1 VTTESSA
8 IRMSDRRGSTGA
20 DRSRAKRRAI
30 TYVAVGVINTTG
42 YFLVYN
48 ILRTVFGPFTANT
61 LSVAAS
67 ITFSFW
73 ANRRFTF
80 ERRGRE
86 RVARQFTAFSLMF
99 VMTLLLSNVA
109 LFVLFRVHPDPAL
122 WLENVALIGSSAMLL
137 GVRYLLMRRIFRPRG
152 VAALAAA
159 GPVP

>member
-1 VTTESSA
+1 
-8 IRMSDRRGSTGA
+8 MSDRRGSTGV
-20 DRSRAKRRAI
+20 DRSQAKRRAI
-30 TYVAVGVINTTG
+30 TYLAVGVINTTG

-48 ILRTVFGPFTANT
+48 VLRTFLPPFTANT

-99 VMTLLLSNVA
+99 VITLLLSNAA
-109 LFVLFRVHPDPAL
+109 LFILFQVHPDPAL
-122 WLENVALIGSSAMLL
+122 WLENVALVGSSAMLL
-137 GVRYLLMRRIFRPRG
+137 GVRYLLMRRIFHPRG
-152 VAALAAA
+152 VASLTAA
-159 GPVP
+159 GSLP

>member
-1 VTTESSA
+1 MDSSD
-8 IRMSDRRGSTGA
+8 IRMSDRRGFTWAG
-20 DRSRAKRRAI
+20 RPQAKRRAI
-30 TYVAVGVINTTG
+30 TYLAVGMINTTG

-48 ILRTVFGPFTANT
+48 ILRTFFPPFTANT

-86 RVARQFTAFSLMF
+86 RVGCQFAAFSLMF
-99 VMTLLLSNVA
+99 MMTLLLSNAA
-109 LFVLFRVHPDPAL
+109 LFVLFRIQPDPAR

-137 GVRYLLMRRIFRPRG
+137 GVRYLLMRRIFHPTG
-152 VAALAAA
+152 AEGLTAA
-159 GPVP
+159 GSMP